1 MWICVGYCVNNFSQF
16 LRMLITHRFSSEIC
30 GLFTSLSNLFFPL
43 NSRILGVIHIFT
55 SPTAATANFLFNL
68 SHLTHKGVINTMKL
82 VCSKSNL
89 LKSVNIVLK
98 AIPGRTTMPILECIL
113 IDASTNNIKLQPTIW
128 NLELKPS
135 LTVPFWK
142 RNCCNWCKNFLWY
155 HS

>member
-55 SPTAATANFLFNL
+55 SPTAATADFLFNL

-98 AIPGRTTMPILECIL
+98 AIPGKTTMPILECIL
-113 IDASTNNIKLQPTIW
+113 IDASTNNIKWKKELLQ
-128 NLELKPS
+128 LMQKFS
-135 LTVPFWK
+135 LISFV
-142 RNCCNWCKNFLWY
+142 NFLIMMLRLKQTEI
-155 HS
+155 